1 MKEFKLGTKQNLE
14 QGLES
19 VLQVAHRTMSGV
31 HRTVPGAL
39 GRAPSQL
46 ATLGIFQ
53 GALLY
58 NSPDCL
64 VCTGHVR

>member
-39 GRAPSQL
+39 GQAPSQL
-46 ATLGIFQ
+46 ATLGIF
-53 GALLY
+53 
-58 NSPDCL
+58 
-64 VCTGHVR
+64 